1 MGYISSKD
9 RVKDVKDI
17 LAKNKIYKVKIFIY
31 LLKDLCVFNNI
42 VLLKVSFSQA
52 FKALASF
59 IHFLF

>member
-42 VLLKVSFSQA
+42 VLLKVSFPKA